1 MDHFRKSFLSAEGPL
16 VYWIETEARFLEN
29 TDQIPDQVPEQE
41 QILKTKIQ

>member
-29 TDQIPDQVPEQE
+29 TDQVPEQE